1 MAIKIRKFQMGGG
14 MPPME
19 DPAVAGAEA
28 GAVAGAE
35 AGAMEQGAPPAEAG
49 AEGGDPVMQLVEM
62 AMQALQAQDPNMAM
76 AVCEGLVGLVQGGG
90 PGGAPAPGGAP
101 EEPVMMRKGGK
112 VSMCKK
118 GKKMGKKKC

>member
-19 DPAVAGAEA
+19 DPAMAGAEA

-35 AGAMEQGAPPAEAG
+35 AGAMEQGGASAGPEA
-49 AEGGDPVMQLVEM
+49 GGDPVMQLVEM
-62 AMQALQAQDPNMAM
+62 AMQALQAQDPNMAL
-76 AVCEGLVGLVQGGG
+76 AVCEGLVSLTQGGAE
-90 PGGAPAPGGAP
+90 GGAPAPGGAP